1 MILWET
7 INKYGVKFEQKN
19 FLFILASVLI
29 AVVVL
34 LWLANNKAPGD
45 WKEISK
51 EGRITVA
58 IEKSFFGLTND
69 SNGIAGFQYELVKAF
84 ADSMQLELVII
95 EESNLGKA
103 VDRLIAG
110 DCDIVASFVPLGAF
124 KDTTQIAYTDAFQR
138 SKLMLVQ
145 NLGNGEG
152 QLIRQQYDLA
162 DDSIFVAQGSRYVQ
176 RLQNLS
182 NEIAANI
189 HIFEVKNKSNDEL
202 LAMVASG
209 EYPKSVLLENR
220 AKHFAASYP
229 ELDFSLPLSLDQ
241 EQVWMVRKS
250 SPALLEKLNAFYTEY
265 IHTFDY
271 LELYAKYYSK

>member
-1 MILWET
+1 MTVNL
-7 INKYGVKFEQKN
+7 NKKY
-19 FLFILASVLI
+19 FLFII
-29 AVVVL
+29 ATVTILVTLL
-34 LWLANNKAPGD
+34 LWLASNKRPGD

-51 EGRITVA
+51 QGRITVA

-84 ADSMQLELVII
+84 ADSMQLELVIV
-95 EESNLGKA
+95 EESNLQKA
-103 VDRLIAG
+103 VSRLIAG

-124 KDTTQIAYTDAFQR
+124 QDTAQIAYTLAFQR
-138 SKLMLVQ
+138 SKLVLVQ
-145 NLGNGEG
+145 NMVSQDSNI
-152 QLIRQQYDLA
+152 IRKQYDLA
-162 DDSIFVAQGSRYVQ
+162 DDSIYVAQGSRYVR

-220 AKHFAASYP
+220 AKHFAAIYP
-229 ELDFSLPLSLDQ
+229 ELDFSLPLSFDQ

-250 SPALLEKLNAFYTEY
+250 SPVLLEKLNAFYTEY

-271 LELYAKYYSK
+271 LELYAKYYN